1 MSPDFCPT
9 EGLEMEDRGA
19 LGGDCGEGSP
29 RVLEGGD
36 PVAVVLVGGGKG
48 GDAVVLAAST
58 ATEGFLLTDI

>member
-1 MSPDFCPT
+1 MSPNFCPT
-9 EGLEMEDRGA
+9 KKLELDYCGA

-58 ATEGFLLTDI
+58 AAEGFFLTDI

>member
-1 MSPDFCPT
+1 MSPNFCPT
-9 EGLEMEDRGA
+9 KKLELDSCGA

-58 ATEGFLLTDI
+58 AAEGFFLTDI

>member
-9 EGLEMEDRGA
+9 EGLELDACGA

-48 GDAVVLAAST
+48 GDAST
-58 ATEGFLLTDI
+58 AAEGFLLTDI